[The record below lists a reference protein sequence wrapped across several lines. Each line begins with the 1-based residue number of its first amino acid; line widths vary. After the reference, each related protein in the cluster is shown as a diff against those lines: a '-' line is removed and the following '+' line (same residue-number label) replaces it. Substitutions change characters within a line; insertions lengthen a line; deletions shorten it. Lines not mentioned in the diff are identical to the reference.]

1 MLTFMLH
8 AASVFQDRQKYFLK
22 TDFDSAWRVLHGD
35 YACIGSLYELK
46 MNVFLEDICFLSN
59 TLIFIR
65 KKRSDSS

>member
-1 MLTFMLH
+1 MLH

-35 YACIGSLYELK
+35 YACIGDWVSIRAQ

-59 TLIFIR
+59 TLISIQT
-65 KKRSDSS
+65 KTQ